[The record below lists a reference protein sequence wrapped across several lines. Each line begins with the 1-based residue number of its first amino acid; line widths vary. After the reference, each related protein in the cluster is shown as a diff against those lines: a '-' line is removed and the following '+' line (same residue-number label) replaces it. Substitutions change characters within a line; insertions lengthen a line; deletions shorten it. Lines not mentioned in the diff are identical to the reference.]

1 MGSGEA
7 MGAAL
12 ELSEATQAGARRKRL
27 GVILLDAGALDRPA
41 LAEALLRQR
50 RSGAPLGEVLRANG
64 LASAEAVETALAV
77 QGGAPLVDP
86 VAEPPDLALATAARL
101 PAMLER
107 RALPWRR
114 DAAGRVLVA
123 SPEPARLSR
132 DLPGLTRALGLTGEE
147 IVPAAC
153 GPRRFEAALLALH
166 PEVRAAR
173 AAGRT
178 PARLSARG
186 LAATRP
192 RAALGACLAALG
204 LAAAAAPGVVLPVLF
219 LAALTLNMANVAMRL
234 AALLAPP
241 PRPPAAPALRR
252 HPAAAERLPSV
263 SILVALHREP
273 AVVAELI
280 EGLVALDWPRERLE
294 VLLALEADDRATAEA
309 VAAARPPPW
318 IRTIPVPPGAPRTK
332 PRALNH
338 ALDFARGTIVGVYDA
353 EDRPAADQ
361 LLRAAAALAT
371 APARLACVQARLG
384 IYNTGDGWM
393 PRLFALDYAVWF
405 RLALPALIRLGAP
418 PTLAGTSFFIRRRV
432 LERLG
437 GWDAWNV
444 TEDADLGIRLARAG
458 YRIGLIDS
466 ETSEEAVRRPLAWL
480 RQRSRWQKGFLMTWL
495 VHMRAPGRLRR
506 DLGWRGFLGFQA
518 LFLGAAA
525 ASLGLPLLLAGWVW
539 WGALGAPGLGAA
551 PGWLAA
557 AALLAL
563 HLGQAVMIGSA
574 VLAARRAGRPELAR
588 WAPLLPF
595 YAALG
600 TLSAFK
606 ALAEAVAAPAFW
618 DKTAHGL
625 SRRRPAPRAR
635 TALPP
640 ARREGA

>member
-1 MGSGEA
+1 M
-7 MGAAL
+7 
-12 ELSEATQAGARRKRL
+12 
-27 GVILLDAGALDRPA
+27 ILLDAGVLDRPA
-41 LAEALLRQR
+41 LAEALRRQR
-50 RSGAPLGEVLRANG
+50 RSGARLGEVLRANG
-64 LASAEAVETALAV
+64 LVSAEAVETALAV
-77 QGGAPLVDP
+77 QSGLSRADP
-86 VAEPPDLALATAARL
+86 VAEPPDPMLATAARL

-123 SPEPARLSR
+123 SPDPARLSR
-132 DLPGLTRALGLTGEE
+132 DLPGLARALGLTGEE

-166 PEVRAAR
+166 PEARAAR

-186 LAATRP
+186 LAAAGP
-192 RAALGACLAALG
+192 RATLGACLGALC
-204 LAAAAAPGVVLPVLF
+204 LAAAAAPGAVLPALF
-219 LAALTLNMANVAMRL
+219 LAALALNMVNVAMRL
-234 AALLAPP
+234 AALLAPA

-252 HPAAAERLPSV
+252 DPSAAERLPSV

-273 AVVAELI
+273 AVVADLI
-280 EGLVALDWPRERLE
+280 EGLTALDWPLERLE
-294 VLLALEADDRATAEA
+294 VLLALEADDAETAAA

-318 IRTIPVPPGAPRTK
+318 IRVIPTPPGAPRTK

-353 EDRPAADQ
+353 EDRPEPDQ
-361 LLRAAAALAT
+361 IRRAAAALAT

-384 IYNTGDGWM
+384 IYNVADGWM

-405 RLALPALIRLGAP
+405 RLVLPALMRLGAP
-418 PTLAGTSFFIRRRV
+418 PTLSGTSFFIRRRV

-458 YRIGLIDS
+458 YRVGPIDS
-466 ETSEEAVRRPLAWL
+466 ETSEEAVRGPLAWL

-506 DLGWRGFLGFQA
+506 DLGWRGFLGFQV

-525 ASLGLPLLLAGWVW
+525 ASLGLPLLLAGWIW

-551 PGWLAA
+551 PVWLAT
-557 AALLAL
+557 AALAAL
-563 HLGQAVMIGSA
+563 HLGQAVTVGSA

-600 TLSAFK
+600 TLSALK
-606 ALAEAVAAPAFW
+606 ALGEAVAAPAFW

-625 SRRRPAPRAR
+625 SRRGVAETETSRSLRKPLRPITTP
-635 TALPP
+635 
-640 ARREGA
+640 